1 MEGRLC
7 GGQMELASVVLLVEK
22 EWILHMFWVSN
33 ILVRATQNWNLLAHY
48 QVDFKNFFLSCH
60 DPLGY
65 LSVRYFSVVTT
76 FWHHQW
82 ATRLNRALLTY
93 CHCGS
98 HGGLMVS
105 VLDSRGS
112 GPGSSPGQVCIL
124 CVFLGKTLTVTLTV
138 PLSTQE
144 YKWVPANCWCNL
156 INCWEWPAID

>member
-33 ILVRATQNWNLLAHY
+33 ILVRATQNWNVLAHY
-48 QVDFKNFFLSCH
+48 QVDFKNFFLPCH
-60 DPLGY
+60 VPLGY
-65 LSVRYFSVVTT
+65 LIACYFSVVTT

-93 CHCGS
+93 CHCGR

-105 VLDSRGS
+105 VLDSWGS
-112 GPGSSPGQVCIL
+112 RPGSSPGQVCIL
-124 CVFLGKTLTVTLTV
+124 CCVLGQDTYTLLSQYLSPPRPRLFESRLALTH
-138 PLSTQE
+138 
-144 YKWVPANCWCNL
+144 
-156 INCWEWPAID
+156 D